1 MALFSPAGSAA
12 AQIREA
18 ASRGTLSHALL
29 FTGGGDLAAAARYA
43 AAALECQEEGAKP
56 CGLCPACRKVHS
68 DIHPDVLTVR
78 DAAHKNIAVDV
89 VRSVRADAYIR
100 PNEGRR
106 KVYIF
111 PDCGLLTEQDQN
123 VLLKIVEEGPPYAAF
138 LFCAENAAAVLQT
151 LRSRCVELKVAPA
164 VDGGGESAAVLEAA
178 ESLCRAIGSKKRGA
192 AAELAVRLE
201 KKRIPREDLAAALA
215 WTRDAFAAA
224 LILLYGRQPEGI
236 YLETASF
243 LSKNL
248 TKSQIMR
255 TIELLQKYRG
265 ECAYNV
271 GPGHVLGALAV
282 ELEDIF

>member
-29 FTGGGDLAAAARYA
+29 FTGGGDLTAAARYA

-111 PDCGLLTEQDQN
+111 PDCGLLTEQDLN

-138 LFCAENAAAVLQT
+138 LFCAENASQVLQT
-151 LRSRCVELKVAPA
+151 LRSRCVELKPRPVAAEPEA
-164 VDGGGESAAVLEAA
+164 SPEAA
-178 ESLCRAIGSKKRGA
+178 ETLLNAILRRKPGA
-192 AAELAVRLE
+192 AAQAAAGLEKSKLTREELAAALE
-201 KKRIPREDLAAALA
+201 RCRILLAAALA
-215 WTRDAFAAA
+215 G
-224 LILLYGRQPEGI
+224 LYGAVLEVSDRQAVEN
-236 YLETASF
+236 LM
-243 LSKNL
+243 KNL
-248 TKSQIMR
+248 TKSQMIG
-255 TIELLQKYRG
+255 TIEILEKYRG

-271 GPGHVLGALAV
+271 GTGHVLGALAV
-282 ELEDIF
+282 ELEGIL

>member
-18 ASRGTLSHALL
+18 AGRGTLSHALL

-138 LFCAENAAAVLQT
+138 LFCAENAAPV
-151 LRSRCVELKVAPA
+151 
-164 VDGGGESAAVLEAA
+164 
-178 ESLCRAIGSKKRGA
+178 
-192 AAELAVRLE
+192 
-201 KKRIPREDLAAALA
+201 
-215 WTRDAFAAA
+215 
-224 LILLYGRQPEGI
+224 
-236 YLETASF
+236 
-243 LSKNL
+243 
-248 TKSQIMR
+248 
-255 TIELLQKYRG
+255 
-265 ECAYNV
+265 
-271 GPGHVLGALAV
+271 
-282 ELEDIF
+282 